1 MSILLCCD
9 RITFLDI
16 ALAAKCYT
24 EAVREKGAV
33 LKDMLFEASGL
44 SVGQET
50 LYFCF

>member
-9 RITFLDI
+9 RTTFLDI
-16 ALAAKCYT
+16 ALAAECYT

-33 LKDMLFEASGL
+33 LYKEMLFEASGL

-50 LYFCF
+50 LYF